1 MTTLTWAGGP
11 TSARASSGEPAGPRR
26 SSPGAQVAASRRPV
40 VLGAVGAV
48 GKDFAAQ
55 RPAIELAVRE
65 AESQGS
71 PR

>member
-40 VLGAVGAV
+40 VLGAVG
-48 GKDFAAQ
+48 KDFAAQ